1 MADHDVDRLSAFTTM
16 TPRLRARHELQLFVR
31 RLATLF
37 ALVAGLLVLGTI
49 GFVITEGTSVWKSF
63 VWALDIVATVGS
75 IQSPTDTGGEVVK
88 VVLIVLGVG
97 TLFYALVS
105 VTEFFV
111 AGHLSGLLEERRT
124 RRMID
129 SLHDHYLICGF
140 GRVGRQVARD
150 LAGAGVKYVVI
161 DSNPDSRELAQAV
174 GVRFLE
180 GSASEDEILRA
191 AGIERARGIVACVDS
206 DAENIF
212 ITLSARELRPD
223 IKIIARASAED
234 SEKKL
239 LRAGADRVI
248 SPYKASGAEMAR
260 LALHPNVA
268 GAVELAPEYR
278 MEEIEV
284 TAGCAGSG
292 RTVGEIR
299 GGAIIVALRQTDGG
313 FLAQPPAETRL
324 NDGDVLVAMGTE
336 RTMSRLEAL
345 FEPEPAAQPQA

>member
-1 MADHDVDRLSAFTTM
+1 MGKLE
-16 TPRLRARHELQLFVR
+16 LRHFARRIGL
-31 RLATLF
+31 LF
-37 ALVAGLLVLGTI
+37 ALIAGLLVFGTV
-49 GFVITEGTSVWKSF
+49 GLSLSEGTNVWDSF

-75 IQSPTDTGGEVVK
+75 IQAPTDVGGQIIK

-97 TLFYALVS
+97 TLLYALIA

-111 AGHLSGLLEERRT
+111 AGHLSGLLEDRRT

-129 SLHDHYLICGF
+129 SLTDHYLICGF

-150 LAGAGVKYVVI
+150 LAAAGAKYVVI
-161 DSNPDSRELAQAV
+161 DPDPENRERAQAV

-180 GSASEDEILRA
+180 GLASEDELLRS
-191 AGIERARGIVACVDS
+191 AGIERARGIVACVDD
-206 DAENIF
+206 DAENIV
-212 ITLSARELRPD
+212 ITLSARELAPD
-223 IKIIARASAED
+223 IKIIARASAEH

-248 SPYKASGAEMAR
+248 SPYKTSGTEMAR
-260 LALHPNVA
+260 LALHPNVS

-284 TAGCAGSG
+284 TSGCPGSG
-292 RTVGEIR
+292 CTIGEIQ
-299 GGAIIVALRQTDGG
+299 GGATIAALIRPDGN
-313 FLAQPPAETRL
+313 FVAQPPTETMLAE
-324 NDGDVLVAMGTE
+324 GDVLVAMGTE

-345 FEPEPAAQPQA
+345 FEPDGAGVQRR

>member
-1 MADHDVDRLSAFTTM
+1 MDEPEF
-16 TPRLRARHELQLFVR
+16 RHFAR
-31 RLATLF
+31 RLAILF
-37 ALVAGLLVLGTI
+37 ALIAGLLVFGTV
-49 GFVITEGTSVWKSF
+49 GLSLSEGTDVWDSF

-75 IQSPTDTGGEVVK
+75 IQAPTDVGGQIVK

-97 TLFYALVS
+97 TLLYALIA

-129 SLHDHYLICGF
+129 SLTDHYLICGF

-150 LAGAGVKYVVI
+150 LAAAGAKYVVI
-161 DSNPDSRELAQAV
+161 DPDPENRERAHAV

-180 GSASEDEILRA
+180 GAASEDELLRS
-191 AGIERARGIVACVDS
+191 AGIARARGIVACVDD
-206 DAENIF
+206 DAENIV
-212 ITLSARELRPD
+212 ITLSARELAPE

-248 SPYKASGAEMAR
+248 SPYKTSGTEMAR

-284 TAGCAGSG
+284 TSGCPGSG
-292 RTVGEIR
+292 CSIGEIQ
-299 GGAIIVALRQTDGG
+299 GGATIVALIRADGS
-313 FLAQPPAETRL
+313 FVAQPPTETML
-324 NDGDVLVAMGTE
+324 ADGDVLVAMGTE
-336 RTMSRLEAL
+336 RTMNRLEAL
-345 FEPEPAAQPQA
+345 FEPDGAGARQG

>member
-1 MADHDVDRLSAFTTM
+1 MGELE
-16 TPRLRARHELQLFVR
+16 LRHFARRIGL
-31 RLATLF
+31 LF
-37 ALVAGLLVLGTI
+37 ALIAGLLVFGTV
-49 GFVITEGTSVWKSF
+49 GLSLSEGTNVWDSF

-75 IQSPTDTGGEVVK
+75 IQAPTDVAGQIVK

-97 TLFYALVS
+97 TLLYALIA

-111 AGHLSGLLEERRT
+111 AGHLSGLLEDRRT

-129 SLHDHYLICGF
+129 SLTDHYLICGF

-150 LAGAGVKYVVI
+150 LAAAGAKYVVI
-161 DSNPDSRELAQAV
+161 DPDPENRERAQAA

-180 GSASEDEILRA
+180 GLASEDELLRS
-191 AGIERARGIVACVDS
+191 AGIERARGIVACVDD
-206 DAENIF
+206 DAENIV
-212 ITLSARELRPD
+212 ITLSARELAPD
-223 IKIIARASAED
+223 IKIIARASAEH

-248 SPYKASGAEMAR
+248 SPYKTSGTEMAR
-260 LALHPNVA
+260 LALHPNGA

-284 TAGCAGSG
+284 TSGCPGSG
-292 RTVGEIR
+292 CTIGEIQ
-299 GGAIIVALRQTDGG
+299 GGATIAALIRPDGN
-313 FLAQPPAETRL
+313 FVAQPPTETMLAE
-324 NDGDVLVAMGTE
+324 GDVLVAMGTE

-345 FEPEPAAQPQA
+345 FEPDGAGVQRR

>member
-1 MADHDVDRLSAFTTM
+1 MGELE
-16 TPRLRARHELQLFVR
+16 LRHFARRIGL
-31 RLATLF
+31 LF
-37 ALVAGLLVLGTI
+37 ALIAGLLVFGTV
-49 GFVITEGTSVWKSF
+49 GLSLSEGTNVWDSF

-75 IQSPTDTGGEVVK
+75 IQAPTDVGGQIVK

-97 TLFYALVS
+97 TLLYALIA

-129 SLHDHYLICGF
+129 SLTDHYLICGF

-150 LAGAGVKYVVI
+150 LAAAGAKYVVI
-161 DSNPDSRELAQAV
+161 DPDPENRERAQAV

-180 GSASEDEILRA
+180 GLASEDELLRS
-191 AGIERARGIVACVDS
+191 AGIERARGIVACVDD
-206 DAENIF
+206 DAENIV
-212 ITLSARELRPD
+212 ITLSARELAPD
-223 IKIIARASAED
+223 IKIIARASAEH

-248 SPYKASGAEMAR
+248 SPYKTSGTEMAR
-260 LALHPNVA
+260 LALHPNVS

-284 TAGCAGSG
+284 TSGCPGSG
-292 RTVGEIR
+292 CTIGEIQ
-299 GGAIIVALRQTDGG
+299 GGATIAALIRPDGN
-313 FLAQPPAETRL
+313 FVAQPPTETML
-324 NDGDVLVAMGTE
+324 ADGDVLVAMGTE
-336 RTMSRLEAL
+336 RTMNRLEAL
-345 FEPEPAAQPQA
+345 FEPDGAGARRR

>member
-1 MADHDVDRLSAFTTM
+1 MGELE
-16 TPRLRARHELQLFVR
+16 LRHFARRIGL
-31 RLATLF
+31 LF
-37 ALVAGLLVLGTI
+37 ALIAGLLVFGTV
-49 GFVITEGTSVWKSF
+49 GLSLSEGTNVWDSF

-75 IQSPTDTGGEVVK
+75 IQAPTDVAGQIVK

-97 TLFYALVS
+97 TLLYALIA

-111 AGHLSGLLEERRT
+111 AGHLSGLLEYRRT

-129 SLHDHYLICGF
+129 SLTDHYLICGF

-150 LAGAGVKYVVI
+150 LAAAGAKYVVI
-161 DSNPDSRELAQAV
+161 DPDPENRERAQAA

-180 GSASEDEILRA
+180 GLASEDELLRS
-191 AGIERARGIVACVDS
+191 AGIERARGIVACVDD
-206 DAENIF
+206 DAENIV
-212 ITLSARELRPD
+212 ITLSARELAPD
-223 IKIIARASAED
+223 IKIIARASAEH

-248 SPYKASGAEMAR
+248 SPYKTSGTEMAR

-284 TAGCAGSG
+284 TSGCPGSG
-292 RTVGEIR
+292 CTIGEIQ
-299 GGAIIVALRQTDGG
+299 GGATIAALIRPDGN
-313 FLAQPPAETRL
+313 FVAQPPTETMLAE
-324 NDGDVLVAMGTE
+324 GDVLVAMGTE

-345 FEPEPAAQPQA
+345 FEPDGAGVQRR

>member
-1 MADHDVDRLSAFTTM
+1 MGELE
-16 TPRLRARHELQLFVR
+16 LRHFARRIGL
-31 RLATLF
+31 LF
-37 ALVAGLLVLGTI
+37 ALIAGLLVFGTV
-49 GFVITEGTSVWKSF
+49 GLSLSEGTNVWDSF

-75 IQSPTDTGGEVVK
+75 IQAPTDVGGQIVK

-97 TLFYALVS
+97 TLLYALIA

-111 AGHLSGLLEERRT
+111 AGHLSGLLEDRRT

-129 SLHDHYLICGF
+129 SLTDHYLICGY

-150 LAGAGVKYVVI
+150 LAAAGAKYVVI
-161 DSNPDSRELAQAV
+161 DPDPENRERAQAV

-180 GSASEDEILRA
+180 GLASEDELLRS
-191 AGIERARGIVACVDS
+191 AGIERARGIVACVDD
-206 DAENIF
+206 DAENIV
-212 ITLSARELRPD
+212 ITLSARELAPD
-223 IKIIARASAED
+223 IKIIARASAEH

-248 SPYKASGAEMAR
+248 SPYKTSGTEMAR
-260 LALHPNVA
+260 LALHPNVS

-284 TAGCAGSG
+284 TSGCPGSG
-292 RTVGEIR
+292 CTIGEIQ
-299 GGAIIVALRQTDGG
+299 GGATIAALIRPDGN
-313 FLAQPPAETRL
+313 FVAQPPTETMLAE
-324 NDGDVLVAMGTE
+324 GDVLVAMGTE

-345 FEPEPAAQPQA
+345 FEPDGAGVQRR

>member
-1 MADHDVDRLSAFTTM
+1 MGELE
-16 TPRLRARHELQLFVR
+16 LRHFARRIGL
-31 RLATLF
+31 LF
-37 ALVAGLLVLGTI
+37 ALIAGLLVFGTV
-49 GFVITEGTSVWKSF
+49 GLSLSEGTNVWDSF

-75 IQSPTDTGGEVVK
+75 IQAPTDVAGQIVK

-97 TLFYALVS
+97 TLLYALIA

-111 AGHLSGLLEERRT
+111 AGHLSGLLEDRRT

-129 SLHDHYLICGF
+129 SLTDHYLICGF

-150 LAGAGVKYVVI
+150 LAAAGAKYVVI
-161 DSNPDSRELAQAV
+161 DPDPENRERAQAA

-180 GSASEDEILRA
+180 GVASEDELLRS
-191 AGIERARGIVACVDS
+191 AGIERARGIVACVDD
-206 DAENIF
+206 DAENIV
-212 ITLSARELRPD
+212 ITLSARELAPD
-223 IKIIARASAED
+223 IKIIARASAEH

-248 SPYKASGAEMAR
+248 SPYKTSGTEMAR
-260 LALHPNVA
+260 LALHPNVS

-284 TAGCAGSG
+284 TSGCPGSG
-292 RTVGEIR
+292 CTIGEIQ
-299 GGAIIVALRQTDGG
+299 GGATIAALIRPDGN
-313 FLAQPPAETRL
+313 FVAQPPTETMLAE
-324 NDGDVLVAMGTE
+324 GDVLVAMGTE

-345 FEPEPAAQPQA
+345 FEPDGAGVQRR

>member
-1 MADHDVDRLSAFTTM
+1 MGELE
-16 TPRLRARHELQLFVR
+16 LRHFARRIGL
-31 RLATLF
+31 LF
-37 ALVAGLLVLGTI
+37 ALIAGLLVFGTV
-49 GFVITEGTSVWKSF
+49 GLSLSEGTNVWDSF

-75 IQSPTDTGGEVVK
+75 IQAPTDVAGQIVK

-97 TLFYALVS
+97 TLLYALIA

-111 AGHLSGLLEERRT
+111 AGHLSGLLEDRRT

-129 SLHDHYLICGF
+129 SLTDHYLICGF

-150 LAGAGVKYVVI
+150 LAAAGAKYVVI
-161 DSNPDSRELAQAV
+161 DPDPENRERAQAA

-180 GSASEDEILRA
+180 GLASEDELLRS
-191 AGIERARGIVACVDS
+191 AGIERARGIVACVDD
-206 DAENIF
+206 DAENIV
-212 ITLSARELRPD
+212 ITLSARELAPD
-223 IKIIARASAED
+223 IKIIARASAEH

-248 SPYKASGAEMAR
+248 SPYKTSGTEMAR
-260 LALHPNVA
+260 LALHPNVS

-284 TAGCAGSG
+284 TSGCPGSG
-292 RTVGEIR
+292 CTIGEIQ
-299 GGAIIVALRQTDGG
+299 GGATIAALIRPDGN
-313 FLAQPPAETRL
+313 FVAQPPTETMLAE
-324 NDGDVLVAMGTE
+324 GDVLVAMGTE

-345 FEPEPAAQPQA
+345 FEPDGAGVQRR

>member
-1 MADHDVDRLSAFTTM
+1 MGELE
-16 TPRLRARHELQLFVR
+16 LRHFARRIGL
-31 RLATLF
+31 LF
-37 ALVAGLLVLGTI
+37 ALIAGLLVFGTV
-49 GFVITEGTSVWKSF
+49 GLSLSEGTNVWDSF

-75 IQSPTDTGGEVVK
+75 IQAPTDVAGQIVK

-97 TLFYALVS
+97 TLLYALIA

-111 AGHLSGLLEERRT
+111 AGHLSGLLEDRRT

-129 SLHDHYLICGF
+129 SLTDHYLICGF

-150 LAGAGVKYVVI
+150 LAAAGAKYVVI
-161 DSNPDSRELAQAV
+161 DPDPENRERAQAV

-180 GSASEDEILRA
+180 GLASEDELLRS
-191 AGIERARGIVACVDS
+191 AGIERARGIVACVDD
-206 DAENIF
+206 DAENIV
-212 ITLSARELRPD
+212 ITLSARELAPE
-223 IKIIARASAED
+223 IKIIARASAEH

-248 SPYKASGAEMAR
+248 SPYKTSGTEMAR

-284 TAGCAGSG
+284 TSGCPGSG
-292 RTVGEIR
+292 CTIGEIQ
-299 GGAIIVALRQTDGG
+299 GGATIAALIRPDGN
-313 FLAQPPAETRL
+313 FVAQPPTETMLAE
-324 NDGDVLVAMGTE
+324 GDVLVAMGTE

-345 FEPEPAAQPQA
+345 FEPVGAGVQRR

>member
-1 MADHDVDRLSAFTTM
+1 MGELE
-16 TPRLRARHELQLFVR
+16 LRHFARRIGL
-31 RLATLF
+31 LF
-37 ALVAGLLVLGTI
+37 ALIAGLLVFGTV
-49 GFVITEGTSVWKSF
+49 GLSLSEGTNVWDSF

-75 IQSPTDTGGEVVK
+75 IQAPTDVGGQIVK

-97 TLFYALVS
+97 TLLYALIA

-111 AGHLSGLLEERRT
+111 AGHLSGLLEDRRT

-129 SLHDHYLICGF
+129 SLTDHYLICGF

-150 LAGAGVKYVVI
+150 LGAAGAKYVVI
-161 DSNPDSRELAQAV
+161 DPDPENRERAQAA

-180 GSASEDEILRA
+180 GLASEDELLRS
-191 AGIERARGIVACVDS
+191 AGIERARGIVACVDD
-206 DAENIF
+206 DAENIV
-212 ITLSARELRPD
+212 ITLSARELAPD
-223 IKIIARASAED
+223 IKIIARASAEH

-248 SPYKASGAEMAR
+248 SPYKTSGTEMAR
-260 LALHPNVA
+260 LALHPNVS

-284 TAGCAGSG
+284 TSGCPGSG
-292 RTVGEIR
+292 CTIGEIQ
-299 GGAIIVALRQTDGG
+299 GGATIAALIRPDGN
-313 FLAQPPAETRL
+313 FVAQPPTETMLAE
-324 NDGDVLVAMGTE
+324 GDVLVAMGTE

-345 FEPEPAAQPQA
+345 FEPDGAGARRR

>member
-1 MADHDVDRLSAFTTM
+1 MGELEFRIFIRRM
-16 TPRLRARHELQLFVR
+16 TILFG
-31 RLATLF
+31 LI
-37 ALVAGLLVLGTI
+37 AGLLVFGTI
-49 GFVITEGTSVWKSF
+49 GLALSEGTNLWDSF
-63 VWALDIVATVGS
+63 VWSLDIVATVGS
-75 IQSPTDTGGEVVK
+75 IQAPNDVGGQIVK

-97 TLFYALVS
+97 TLLYGLIA

-111 AGHLSGLLEERRT
+111 AGHLSGLLEDRKT

-129 SLHDHYLICGF
+129 SLTDHYVICGF

-150 LAGAGVKYVVI
+150 LSAAGAKYVVI
-161 DSNPDSRELAQAV
+161 DPDPENHERAQAV

-180 GSASEDEILRA
+180 GMASEDELLRT
-191 AGIERARGIVACVDS
+191 AGITRARGIVACVDD
-206 DAENIF
+206 DAENIV
-212 ITLSARELRPD
+212 ITLSARELAPE

-248 SPYKASGAEMAR
+248 SPYKASGTEMAR

-284 TAGCAGSG
+284 TSGCAGSG
-292 RTVGEIR
+292 CTIGEIQ
-299 GGAIIVALRQTDGG
+299 GGATIVALIRGDGN
-313 FLAQPPAETRL
+313 FVAQPPSETRISE
-324 NDGDVLVAMGTE
+324 GDVLVAMGTE
-336 RTMSRLEAL
+336 RTMTRLEAL
-345 FEPEPAAQPQA
+345 FDPDGAGAPRG

>member
-1 MADHDVDRLSAFTTM
+1 MGELE
-16 TPRLRARHELQLFVR
+16 LRHFARRIGL
-31 RLATLF
+31 LF
-37 ALVAGLLVLGTI
+37 ALIAGLLVFGTV
-49 GFVITEGTSVWKSF
+49 GLSLSEGTNVWDSF

-75 IQSPTDTGGEVVK
+75 IQAPTDVGGQIVK

-97 TLFYALVS
+97 TLLYALIA

-111 AGHLSGLLEERRT
+111 AGHLSGLLEDRRT

-129 SLHDHYLICGF
+129 SLTDHYLICGF

-150 LAGAGVKYVVI
+150 LAAAGAKYVVI
-161 DSNPDSRELAQAV
+161 DPDPENRERAQAV

-180 GSASEDEILRA
+180 GLASEDELLRS
-191 AGIERARGIVACVDS
+191 AGIERARGIVACVDD
-206 DAENIF
+206 DAENIV
-212 ITLSARELRPD
+212 ITLSARELAPD
-223 IKIIARASAED
+223 IKIIARASAEH

-248 SPYKASGAEMAR
+248 SPYKTSGTEMAR
-260 LALHPNVA
+260 LALHPNVS

-284 TAGCAGSG
+284 TSGCPGSG
-292 RTVGEIR
+292 CTIGEIQ
-299 GGAIIVALRQTDGG
+299 GGATIAALIRPDGN
-313 FLAQPPAETRL
+313 FVAQPPTETMLAE
-324 NDGDVLVAMGTE
+324 GDVLVAMGTE

-345 FEPEPAAQPQA
+345 FEPDGAGARRR

>member
-1 MADHDVDRLSAFTTM
+1 MGELE
-16 TPRLRARHELQLFVR
+16 LRHFARRIGL
-31 RLATLF
+31 LF
-37 ALVAGLLVLGTI
+37 ALIAGLLVFGTV
-49 GFVITEGTSVWKSF
+49 GLSLSEGTNVWDSF

-75 IQSPTDTGGEVVK
+75 IQAPTDVGGQIVK

-97 TLFYALVS
+97 TLLYALIA

-111 AGHLSGLLEERRT
+111 AGHLSGLLEDRRT

-129 SLHDHYLICGF
+129 SLTDHYLICGF

-150 LAGAGVKYVVI
+150 LGAAGAKYVVI
-161 DSNPDSRELAQAV
+161 DPDPENRERAQAA

-180 GSASEDEILRA
+180 GLASEDELLRS
-191 AGIERARGIVACVDS
+191 AGIERARGIVACVDD
-206 DAENIF
+206 DAENIV
-212 ITLSARELRPD
+212 ITLSARELAPD
-223 IKIIARASAED
+223 IKIIARASAEH

-248 SPYKASGAEMAR
+248 SPYKTSGTEMAR
-260 LALHPNVA
+260 LALHPNVS

-284 TAGCAGSG
+284 TSGCPGSG
-292 RTVGEIR
+292 CTIGEIQ
-299 GGAIIVALRQTDGG
+299 GGATIAALIRPDGN
-313 FLAQPPAETRL
+313 FVAQPPTETMLAE
-324 NDGDVLVAMGTE
+324 GDVLVAMGTE

-345 FEPEPAAQPQA
+345 FEPDGAGARGR

>member
-1 MADHDVDRLSAFTTM
+1 MGELE
-16 TPRLRARHELQLFVR
+16 LRHFARRIGL
-31 RLATLF
+31 LF
-37 ALVAGLLVLGTI
+37 ALIAGLLVFGTV
-49 GFVITEGTSVWKSF
+49 GLSLSEGTNVWDSF

-75 IQSPTDTGGEVVK
+75 IQAPTDVGGQIVK

-97 TLFYALVS
+97 TLLYALIA

-111 AGHLSGLLEERRT
+111 AGHLSGLLEDRRT

-129 SLHDHYLICGF
+129 SLTDHYIVCGY

-150 LAGAGVKYVVI
+150 LGAAGAKYVVI
-161 DSNPDSRELAQAV
+161 DPDPENRERAQAA

-180 GSASEDEILRA
+180 GLASEDELLRS
-191 AGIERARGIVACVDS
+191 AGIERARGIVACVDD
-206 DAENIF
+206 DAENIV
-212 ITLSARELRPD
+212 ITLSARELAPD
-223 IKIIARASAED
+223 IKIIARASAEH

-248 SPYKASGAEMAR
+248 SPYKTSGTEMAR
-260 LALHPNVA
+260 LALHPNVS

-284 TAGCAGSG
+284 TSGCPGSG
-292 RTVGEIR
+292 CTIGEIQ
-299 GGAIIVALRQTDGG
+299 GGATIAALIRPDGN
-313 FLAQPPAETRL
+313 FVAQPPTETMLAE
-324 NDGDVLVAMGTE
+324 GDVLVAMGTE

-345 FEPEPAAQPQA
+345 FEPDGAGARRR

>member
-1 MADHDVDRLSAFTTM
+1 MGELE
-16 TPRLRARHELQLFVR
+16 LRHFARRIGL
-31 RLATLF
+31 LF
-37 ALVAGLLVLGTI
+37 ALIAGLLVFGTV
-49 GFVITEGTSVWKSF
+49 GLSLSEGTNVWDSF

-75 IQSPTDTGGEVVK
+75 IQAPTDVAGQIVK

-97 TLFYALVS
+97 TLLYALIA

-111 AGHLSGLLEERRT
+111 AGHLSGLLEDRRT

-129 SLHDHYLICGF
+129 SLTDHYLICGF

-150 LAGAGVKYVVI
+150 LAAAGAKYVVI
-161 DSNPDSRELAQAV
+161 DPDPENRERAQAA

-180 GSASEDEILRA
+180 GLASEDELLRS
-191 AGIERARGIVACVDS
+191 AGIERARGIVACVDD
-206 DAENIF
+206 DAENIV
-212 ITLSARELRPD
+212 ITLSARELAPD
-223 IKIIARASAED
+223 IKIIARASAEH

-248 SPYKASGAEMAR
+248 SPYKTSGTEMAR

-284 TAGCAGSG
+284 TSGCPGSG
-292 RTVGEIR
+292 CTIGEIQ
-299 GGAIIVALRQTDGG
+299 GGATIAALIRPDGN
-313 FLAQPPAETRL
+313 FVAQPPTDTMLAE
-324 NDGDVLVAMGTE
+324 GDVLVAMGTE

-345 FEPEPAAQPQA
+345 FEPDGAGVQRR

>member
-1 MADHDVDRLSAFTTM
+1 MGELE
-16 TPRLRARHELQLFVR
+16 LRHFARRIGL
-31 RLATLF
+31 LF
-37 ALVAGLLVLGTI
+37 ALIAGLLVFGTV
-49 GFVITEGTSVWKSF
+49 GLSLSEGTNVWDSF

-75 IQSPTDTGGEVVK
+75 IQAPTDVAGQIVK

-97 TLFYALVS
+97 TLLYALIA

-111 AGHLSGLLEERRT
+111 AGHLSGLLEDRRT

-129 SLHDHYLICGF
+129 SLTDHYLICGF

-150 LAGAGVKYVVI
+150 LAAAGAKYVVI
-161 DSNPDSRELAQAV
+161 DPDPENRERAQAA

-180 GSASEDEILRA
+180 GLASEDELLRS
-191 AGIERARGIVACVDS
+191 AGIERARGIVACVDD
-206 DAENIF
+206 DAENIV
-212 ITLSARELRPD
+212 ITLSARELAPD
-223 IKIIARASAED
+223 IKIIARASAEH

-248 SPYKASGAEMAR
+248 SPYKTSGTEMAR

-284 TAGCAGSG
+284 TSGCPGSG
-292 RTVGEIR
+292 CTIGEIQ
-299 GGAIIVALRQTDGG
+299 GGATIAALIRPDGN
-313 FLAQPPAETRL
+313 FVAQPPTETMLAE
-324 NDGDVLVAMGTE
+324 GDVLVAMGTE

-345 FEPEPAAQPQA
+345 FEPDGAGVQRR

>member
-1 MADHDVDRLSAFTTM
+1 MRRDTTRHTPPGVGHV
-16 TPRLRARHELQLFVR
+16 TPRMRARHELELFLR
-31 RLATLF
+31 RLAILF
-37 ALVAGLLVLGTI
+37 GLIAGLIVLGTI
-49 GFVITEGTSVWKSF
+49 GFVITEGTSVWNSF

-88 VVLIVLGVG
+88 AALIVLGVG
-97 TLFYALVS
+97 TLLYALVS
-105 VTEFFV
+105 ATEFFV

-124 RRMID
+124 SRMID
-129 SLHDHYLICGF
+129 SLTDHYLICGF

-150 LAGAGVKYVVI
+150 LAAAGAKYVVI
-161 DSNPDSRELAQAV
+161 DSNPDNRELAQAV

-180 GSASEDEILRA
+180 GPASEDEMLRS

-234 SEKKL
+234 SESKL

-248 SPYKASGAEMAR
+248 SPYKTSGTEMAR

-268 GAVELAPEYR
+268 GALELAPEYR

-284 TAGCAGSG
+284 TAGCEGSG
-292 RTVGEIR
+292 RSVGEIR
-299 GGAIIVALRQTDGG
+299 GGAIIVAVRQSDGN
-313 FLAQPPAETRL
+313 FVAQPPEDTRL
-324 NDGDVLVAMGTE
+324 DDGDVLVAMGTE
-336 RTMSRLEAL
+336 RTMNRLEAL
-345 FEPEPAAQPQA
+345 FEPDGAGATS